1 MRYRSEDLAAKR
13 QRLVAKAAVQR
24 VELAHQIQPWRAR
37 LAVADKGV
45 SIVRTVGR
53 HPLLLAGAAMLLAV
67 WRPRRT
73 VKVLQYGWVAW
84 QLVREL
90 RAQPLG
96 TAPLRRGL
104 RKVI

>member
-90 RAQPLG
+90 RAHPLG
-96 TAPLRRGL
+96 AAPLRRGL

>member
-53 HPLLLAGAAMLLAV
+53 YPLLLAGAAMLLAV

>member
-13 QRLVAKAAVQR
+13 ERLVAKAAVQR

-37 LAVADKGV
+37 LAVADKGI

-96 TAPLRRGL
+96 AAPFRRGL

>member
-1 MRYRSEDLAAKR
+1 MRSRAEDLAAKR
-13 QRLVAKAAVQR
+13 ERLVAKAALQR
-24 VELAHQIQPWRAR
+24 VELAHQLEPWRAR

-45 SIVRTVGR
+45 SLVRTLGR
-53 HPLLLAGAAMLLAV
+53 HPLLLAGAAIALAV

-96 TAPLRRGL
+96 AAPLRRGP
-104 RKVI
+104 K

>member
-1 MRYRSEDLAAKR
+1 MNYRSEDLAAKR
-13 QRLVAKAAVQR
+13 ERLVARAAAQR
-24 VELAHQIQPWRAR
+24 VELAHQMAPWRAR

-45 SIVRTVGR
+45 SVVRMVGR
-53 HPLLLAGAAMLLAV
+53 HPLLVAGAALLLAV

-90 RAQPLG
+90 RARPLG
-96 TAPLRRGL
+96 ATPLRRGI
-104 RKVI
+104 KNII

>member
-45 SIVRTVGR
+45 SIVRMVGR